1 MSCFRFLPAA
11 MVVMLMS
18 CSTTGPGVYSGGGR
32 GLEDPHS
39 GKNLVDLPRCNEIY
53 PDGTYLV
60 AGPVA
65 GRPGSRIEVRHVLG
79 MGNSSYNIPLR
90 CVDEWRIDPPE
101 AATLSANRRFLD
113 ISPDAAPGMIT
124 LTATARG
131 DSTSIT
137 IPVIDP
143 DAPNLYGSWI
153 PAQTLSCADEEMP
166 SMVAIRPDGRVLI
179 AYPDQMARWQ
189 AEYAYSF
196 DPDAG
201 AFTLG
206 TQTGQ
211 VRVLEEGRI
220 VFSGF
225 AFPSGRPPPP
235 LPPGDP
241 PRPSQASC
249 EFEFVRVGEQY

>member
-1 MSCFRFLPAA
+1 
-11 MVVMLMS
+11 
-18 CSTTGPGVYSGGGR
+18 
-32 GLEDPHS
+32 
-39 GKNLVDLPRCNEIY
+39 
-53 PDGTYLV
+53 
-60 AGPVA
+60 
-65 GRPGSRIEVRHVLG
+65 
-79 MGNSSYNIPLR
+79 
-90 CVDEWRIDPPE
+90 
-101 AATLSANRRFLD
+101 
-113 ISPDAAPGMIT
+113 
-124 LTATARG
+124 LTATARR

-166 SMVAIRPDGRVLI
+166 GMVAIRPDGRFLI
-179 AYPDQMARWQ
+179 AYPERTRGWGD
-189 AEYAYSF
+189 EYTYSF

-201 AFTLG
+201 TFTLG

-235 LPPGDP
+235 VPPGAP